1 MAQILKGDV
10 VAQAINKQLQDKV
23 AELQQQGVTPV
34 LAIVRVGEKPDD
46 ISYEKG
52 AMKRCAL
59 VGIEVRNNILP
70 VDVSFEDLAA
80 QIEEINQDDSVHGCL
95 LLRPLPD
102 HIDDAAIRNML
113 DPAKDVDGITDKS
126 LAGVFGAGE
135 GGFPPCTAQA
145 CMEILDYY
153 GYDLT
158 GEKVAVIGRSLV
170 VGKPVA
176 MMLLARNATVT
187 ICHSRSEDLPSIVRS
202 AKFVISAV
210 GRANMIGSRFFVPN
224 QVIVDV
230 GINFDE
236 QGKLVGDLDAELAE
250 KIVSAFTPVPGG
262 VGTVTTSVLVKH
274 VVMAAEKFAAAAV
287 K

>member
-1 MAQILKGDV
+1 MAQVLKGDV
-10 VAQAINKQLQDKV
+10 VAQSINKQLQEKV
-23 AELQQQGVTPV
+23 ADLQQQGVIPV

-59 VGIEVRNNILP
+59 VGVEIRNLVLP
-70 VDVSFEDLAA
+70 VDISFEELA
-80 QIEEINQDDSVHGCL
+80 QRIRDINEDDSVHGCL
-95 LLRPLPD
+95 LLRPLPA
-102 HIDDAAIRNML
+102 HINDTAICNIL

-126 LAGVFGAGE
+126 LAGVFGAGD

-145 CMEILDYY
+145 CLEILDYY

-158 GEKVAVIGRSLV
+158 GQKVVVIGRSLV

-187 ICHSRSEDLPSIVRS
+187 VCHSRSDDLPSVVRS
-202 AKFVISAV
+202 AKFVVSAV
-210 GRANMIGSRFFVPN
+210 GRAKMIIRRYFVPN
-224 QVIVDV
+224 QVIIDV

-236 QGKLVGDLDAELAE
+236 QGKLVGDLDAEVAE
-250 KIVSAFTPVPGG
+250 RVVSAFTPVPGG
-262 VGTVTTSVLVKH
+262 VGTVTTSVLAKH
-274 VVMAAEKFAAAAV
+274 VVLAADKFAAAAAE
-287 K
+287 